1 MKGAVGEV
9 MEAPTVSVEAA
20 GINSEHC
27 HGLLLLF
34 AVLIPQR
41 YKDCTTRLFYIH
53 ITLVII
59 EKIFAFLSH
68 SK

>member
-1 MKGAVGEV
+1 MGDEV
-9 MEAPTVSVEAA
+9 MEALTVSVGAA

-27 HGLLLLF
+27 HGLLLLLLYSF
-34 AVLIPQR
+34 LK
-41 YKDCTTRLFYIH
+41 YKDYTTGLFYIH

-59 EKIFAFLSH
+59 VEIFAFLSH